1 MYAEEENKYCLNRVT
16 SSVDPR
22 QSPTLR
28 SKSVTSTSNSDTGS
42 IESRVEERKGVMV
55 SRGQVVGGEV
65 GIGGVRRETL
75 IGGEMR

>member
-1 MYAEEENKYCLNRVT
+1 VYAEEENKYCLNRVT

-55 SRGQVVGGEV
+55 SRGQVLGGEV

>member
-1 MYAEEENKYCLNRVT
+1 VYAEEENKYCLNRVT